1 MKTKLA
7 IAPPMNTYVLMERGK
22 ETARMNLPIMLN
34 RGDTFKLKGKQYKI
48 DAVVMSKTQAE
59 FQCSLAS
66 MFFSMECQK

>member
-48 DAVVMSKTQAE
+48 DAIVMSKTQAE
-59 FQCSLAS
+59 LQCNATS